1 MKPYHNTKN
10 MNFKEKERF
19 ETHNSREYQDL
30 GQQQRIEN
38 IHLEKDDLRYTRRMM
53 ETHNNK
59 SISIGATVTNTLR
72 CKKDAITRLK
82 KYVGTAEKQADN
94 DVDGA
99 TLQAQKFDWTPCRYN
114 VLGWKYQERG
124 TF

>member
-1 MKPYHNTKN
+1 M
-10 MNFKEKERF
+10 
-19 ETHNSREYQDL
+19 
-30 GQQQRIEN
+30 EN

-82 KYVGTAEKQADN
+82 KYVGTNEK
-94 DVDGA
+94 
-99 TLQAQKFDWTPCRYN
+99 
-114 VLGWKYQERG
+114 
-124 TF
+124 